1 MHVTVGQTTWGSNVV
16 PDVVVAHH
24 HHLALK
30 THFGSRLHCSLSG
43 AEVPG
48 EGEHKI
54 MEYIRR
60 EKSQDGWNPN
70 QVFNQVTL
78 VAFVC
83 WGCKC
88 CAAPICVCGRLTE
101 RELSA
106 LYLPAA
112 LHLRQRCRSHHA
124 VARHTRTALCAV
136 A

>member
-70 QVFNQVTL
+70 QVFQPSKPP
-78 VAFVC
+78 
-83 WGCKC
+83 WW
-88 CAAPICVCGRLTE
+88 P
-101 RELSA
+101 LSA
-106 LYLPAA
+106 GAA
-112 LHLRQRCRSHHA
+112 SAVLHLFVYVGA
-124 VARHTRTALCAV
+124 
-136 A
+136 